1 MFSVGGRYGEG
12 KGVSQDYAKALSWL
26 QKAKENGWTEAEGG
40 TGLIDEMIA
49 FLEKELPDNG
59 VQEEIRKMS
68 QDSTSG
74 SILENEKVLSIL
86 KVVEKEIFEN
96 FMFQQLLGG
105 SSGFKGTLSLD
116 SIGRFEGDS
125 MDALRIVFDII
136 PPDDYP
142 YGEFSLN
149 QENCEEAMEMTLD
162 KINDE
167 GLYEVLEE
175 AGMEDGGN
183 PWVHISV
190 KGKFQFKG
198 ADVWADE
205 DDAVSWVPSEK
216 KA

>member
-96 FMFQQLLGG
+96 FMFQPGLPRWITKLM
-105 SSGFKGTLSLD
+105 TCL
-116 SIGRFEGDS
+116 GDS
-125 MDALRIVFDII
+125 AIRINAIHT
-136 PPDDYP
+136 
-142 YGEFSLN
+142 S
-149 QENCEEAMEMTLD
+149 
-162 KINDE
+162 
-167 GLYEVLEE
+167 
-175 AGMEDGGN
+175 
-183 PWVHISV
+183 
-190 KGKFQFKG
+190 
-198 ADVWADE
+198 
-205 DDAVSWVPSEK
+205 
-216 KA
+216 